1 MRAVRRR
8 AARTIRLEQRLISLR
23 NIQRKVAL
31 SAVLGALVIAAL
43 SIFTDADKVG
53 TSLSTF
59 RWSALGAVVGW
70 TILNYVLRWLKW
82 DYYLRRLDMGAGV
95 SHADSGLLF
104 TSGMVMA
111 VTPGKVGEVFK
122 SYLLKRVNGTPI
134 SASAPIVLAE
144 RLTDGLGMLLLMAV
158 GLNLYPPARPLFW
171 ALLAAGVIGIAALQ
185 YRPLVLWALDR
196 FERLPLFKRFGPHVR
211 SFYESSFALLSWRL
225 LLVSTLLSVISWGGE
240 CVAFY
245 YVLTGLGIAPSF
257 DLLLIATFVFAAS
270 TLFGLVSFLPGGI
283 GTSEAASAALLIAL
297 VEGITLP
304 TATAA
309 TIIIRFCTLWFGVS
323 LGVLALLIF
332 ERRYRADDDEPG
344 ELRVVNESR

>member
-1 MRAVRRR
+1 M
-8 AARTIRLEQRLISLR
+8 RLELGLISLR

-31 SAVLGALVIAAL
+31 SAVLGALVIALL
-43 SIFTDADKVG
+43 SIFTDISKVG
-53 TSLSTF
+53 ASLATF
-59 RWSALGAVVGW
+59 RWSALWAVIGW

-82 DYYLRRLDMGAGV
+82 DYYLRRLGMGAGV
-95 SHADSGLLF
+95 SHVDSGLLF

-122 SYLLKRVNGTPI
+122 SYLLKRVNGTAI

-144 RLTDGLGMLLLMAV
+144 RLTDGLGMLVLMTV

-171 ALLAAGVIGIAALQ
+171 ALLVAGLIGIAALQ
-185 YRPLVLWALDR
+185 YRPLVLWLLDR
-196 FERLPLFKRFGPHVR
+196 MERVPLLKRFGPHAR
-211 SFYESSFALLSWRL
+211 SFYESSFALFSWRL
-225 LLVSTLLSVISWGGE
+225 LLVSTLLSIISWGGE

-245 YVLTGLGIAPSF
+245 YVLTGLGVAPGL

-283 GTSEAASAALLIAL
+283 GTSEAASAALLLAL
-297 VEGITLP
+297 VPGIGLP

-309 TIIIRFCTLWFGVS
+309 TIVIRFCTLWFGVS

-332 ERRYRADDDEPG
+332 ERRYRAADDPG
-344 ELRVVNESR
+344 ELRVANESRS

>member
-1 MRAVRRR
+1 MRREL
-8 AARTIRLEQRLISLR
+8 RLVSLR
-23 NIQRKVAL
+23 NIQWKIAL

-43 SIFTDADKVG
+43 SMFTDISQVG
-53 TSLSTF
+53 TSLATF
-59 RWSALGAVVGW
+59 RWSALWAVIGW

-82 DYYLRRLDMGAGV
+82 DYYLRRLGMGAGV

-144 RLTDGLGMLLLMAV
+144 RLTDGLGMLVLMAV

-171 ALLAAGVIGIAALQ
+171 ALLVAGVVGVFALQ
-185 YRPLVLWALDR
+185 YRPLVLWLMDQM
-196 FERLPLFKRFGPHVR
+196 ERLPLLKRFGPYAR

-225 LLVSTLLSVISWGGE
+225 LLVSTLLSIISWGGE

-245 YVLTGLGIAPSF
+245 YVLTGLGVAPSF

-283 GTSEAASAALLIAL
+283 GTSEASSAALLVAL
-297 VEGITLP
+297 VPGIDLAI
-304 TATAA
+304 ATAA

-332 ERRYRADDDEPG
+332 ERRYRASDDEPG
-344 ELRVVNESR
+344 ELRVANESR